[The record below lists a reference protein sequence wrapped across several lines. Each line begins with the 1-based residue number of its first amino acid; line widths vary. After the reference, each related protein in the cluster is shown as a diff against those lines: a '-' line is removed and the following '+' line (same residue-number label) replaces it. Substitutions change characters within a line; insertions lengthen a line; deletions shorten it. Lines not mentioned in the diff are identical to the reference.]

1 MGRKN
6 SEKNRTLSTK
16 QPPSATGARLIRLV
30 QATVVLAAVKLAAIG
45 MLWMP
50 ASEPDSLLL
59 QPVAVR
65 PAMAQTPPAPAAPA
79 AAPAPAADNSTNADR
94 QAGNATD
101 AAPATDEERTQAL
114 NAREQALDR
123 KEAELKALEAELDGK
138 LENLRALEVRMQ
150 KLIDSAGTIQDEK
163 MAHLVD
169 VYSNMK
175 PKQAAQVL
183 ETLEE
188 SIAVR
193 ILAGMSGRK
202 AGEILSSV
210 RPDRAAFLSEALTR
224 LQTGTD

>member
-1 MGRKN
+1 MLVEPRGLVVDGIVEGERVRLEQIGPGCADHDRFQRGGFRVLGLDHQGQEQEQGEQGFHSHTKSGTSSNAGSGSGN
-6 SEKNRTLSTK
+6 ST
-16 QPPSATGARLIRLV
+16 
-30 QATVVLAAVKLAAIG
+30 
-45 MLWMP
+45 
-50 ASEPDSLLL
+50 
-59 QPVAVR
+59 
-65 PAMAQTPPAPAAPA
+65 AAPL
-79 AAPAPAADNSTNADR
+79 TGEDR
-94 QAGNATD
+94 D
-101 AAPATDEERTQAL
+101 RAL

-123 KEAELKALEAELDGK
+123 KEAELKALELELDGK
-138 LENLRALEVRMQ
+138 LENLKALEVRMQ
-150 KLIDSAGTIQDEK
+150 KLIDSAGAIQEEK

-210 RPDRAAFLSEALTR
+210 RADRAAFLSEALTR

>member
-6 SEKNRTLSTK
+6 SEKNRTHSTK
-16 QPPSATGARLIRLV
+16 QPPSATGARLIRLI

-59 QPVAVR
+59 QPVAIR
-65 PAMAQTPPAPAAPA
+65 PAMAQAPPAPA
-79 AAPAPAADNSTNADR
+79 AAPAPAAENSANADSQAANATNAV
-94 QAGNATD
+94 
-101 AAPATDEERTQAL
+101 PATDEERAQAL

>member
-6 SEKNRTLSTK
+6 SEKNRTHSTK
-16 QPPSATGARLIRLV
+16 QPPSATGARLIRLI

-59 QPVAVR
+59 QPVAIR
-65 PAMAQTPPAPAAPA
+65 PAMAQAPPAPA
-79 AAPAPAADNSTNADR
+79 AAPATAAENSANSDSQAANATNAV
-94 QAGNATD
+94 
-101 AAPATDEERTQAL
+101 PATDEERAQAL

>member
-1 MGRKN
+1 
-6 SEKNRTLSTK
+6 
-16 QPPSATGARLIRLV
+16 
-30 QATVVLAAVKLAAIG
+30 

-59 QPVAVR
+59 QPVAIR
-65 PAMAQTPPAPAAPA
+65 PAMAQAPPAPAAT
-79 AAPAPAADNSTNADR
+79 PAPAAENSANADSQAANATNAV
-94 QAGNATD
+94 
-101 AAPATDEERTQAL
+101 PATDEERAQAL

-138 LENLRALEVRMQ
+138 LENLRALEIRMQ

-224 LQTGTD
+224 LQTGTN

>member
-1 MGRKN
+1 
-6 SEKNRTLSTK
+6 
-16 QPPSATGARLIRLV
+16 
-30 QATVVLAAVKLAAIG
+30 

-59 QPVAVR
+59 QPVAIR

-79 AAPAPAADNSTNADR
+79 AAPAPAAENSANADSQAANATNAVP
-94 QAGNATD
+94 T
-101 AAPATDEERTQAL
+101 TDEERAQAL
-114 NAREQALDR
+114 NAREQALDKR
-123 KEAELKALEAELDGK
+123 EAELKTLEAELDGK

>member
-1 MGRKN
+1 
-6 SEKNRTLSTK
+6 
-16 QPPSATGARLIRLV
+16 
-30 QATVVLAAVKLAAIG
+30 

-59 QPVAVR
+59 QPVAIR
-65 PAMAQTPPAPAAPA
+65 PAMAQTPPAAAQ
-79 AAPAPAADNSTNADR
+79 APAPAAESPASSDSQTE
-94 QAGNATD
+94 NATA
-101 AAPATDEERTQAL
+101 AAPTTDAERTQAL

-123 KEAELKALEAELDGK
+123 KEAELKALEAALDGK
-138 LENLRALEVRMQ
+138 LENLRALEIRMQ

-188 SIAVR
+188 GIAVR

-224 LQTGTD
+224 LQTGTN

>member
-1 MGRKN
+1 M
-6 SEKNRTLSTK
+6 
-16 QPPSATGARLIRLV
+16 
-30 QATVVLAAVKLAAIG
+30 VKLAAIC

-50 ASEPDSLLL
+50 QAEPESLLL
-59 QPVAVR
+59 QPVVIR
-65 PAMAQTPPAPAAPA
+65 PAMAAAQAMAAEKAETPKAE
-79 AAPAPAADNSTNADR
+79 
-94 QAGNATD
+94 AGNGSKENTAPPEANAT
-101 AAPATDEERTQAL
+101 AAGPATEEERLQAL

-123 KEAELKALEAELDGK
+123 REAELRTLERELDEK
-138 LENLRALEVRMQ
+138 LENLKALEVRMQ

-183 ETLEE
+183 ATLDET
-188 SIAVR
+188 IAVR

-210 RPDRAAFLSEALTR
+210 QADRAAALSEALTR
-224 LQTGTD
+224 LQTGNN

>member
-1 MGRKN
+1 
-6 SEKNRTLSTK
+6 
-16 QPPSATGARLIRLV
+16 
-30 QATVVLAAVKLAAIG
+30 

-50 ASEPDSLLL
+50 SSEPDSLLL
-59 QPVAVR
+59 QPVAIR
-65 PAMAQTPPAPAAPA
+65 PAMAQAPPAPAV
-79 AAPAPAADNSTNADR
+79 APAPSAENSANADSQAANATNAV
-94 QAGNATD
+94 
-101 AAPATDEERTQAL
+101 PATDEERAQAL
-114 NAREQALDR
+114 NSREQALDR

>member
-65 PAMAQTPPAPAAPA
+65 PAMAQTPPAPAA
-79 AAPAPAADNSTNADR
+79 APAPAADNSTNADR

-138 LENLRALEVRMQ
+138 LENLRALEVQMQ